1 MPYISSGGQV
11 LDGQS
16 PWRLSIISDTFWAII
31 NFVVLFFQTMISP
44 DKTSKGNQYTSD
56 YRPGDGRPPRPPGRR
71 MGRVGGGGGGGAP
84 SPGAMP
90 PGGG

>member
-56 YRPGDGRPPRPPGRR
+56 YRPGDGPPRPPGRR